1 MALGLN
7 LKRYTILKVD
17 KKEEL
22 HFNSLVFSV
31 TYRDNFSGVEQGW
44 TRNVNLGGNLDQASS
59 LEIKKSLLEDAAFL
73 AGPELVEALSYW
85 FKWEDKQYDF
95 SPQWKEIGYTTDAS
109 MVSYQDF
116 TNHYEFPLQP
126 KGWAKTEITANLLS
140 GAINPVSDPASLSHM
155 LPGITERVS
164 HPALKVEDHYPG
176 CTIVGN
182 VHTIRQLVMHLNDD
196 HKWTREEIADWLDT
210 LDVDLAFKSPED
222 VSKEKKR
229 KELDQAKAMM
239 VDYEKQMKSTAAA
252 LEALKANAEKCADNI
267 KKLQEELNV
276 QD

>member
-44 TRNVNLGGNLDQASS
+44 TRNVNLASNLDQANS

-95 SPQWKEIGYTTDAS
+95 SPQWKEIGYTTDS
-109 MVSYQDF
+109 PMVSYQDF
-116 TNHYEFPLQP
+116 TNHYEFKLQP

-140 GAINPVSDPASLSHM
+140 GAIKPVSDPASLSHM
-155 LPGITERVS
+155 LPGITEKVS

-229 KELDQAKAMM
+229 KELDQAEAMM

-267 KKLQEELNV
+267 KKLQEALNV